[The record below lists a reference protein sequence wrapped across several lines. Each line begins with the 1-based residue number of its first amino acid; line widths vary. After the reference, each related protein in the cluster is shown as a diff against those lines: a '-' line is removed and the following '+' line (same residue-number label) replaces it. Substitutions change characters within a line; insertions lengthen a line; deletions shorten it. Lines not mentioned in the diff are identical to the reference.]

1 MKRHRPNKS
10 NPVPRLRAGETLK
23 AKNDYAFVVEG
34 DKSGRT
40 YWLHPTKG
48 WRSQGRR

>member
-1 MKRHRPNKS
+1 MKRHRPTKS
-10 NPVPRLRAGETLK
+10 NPVPRLRAGETTK
-23 AKNDYAFVVEG
+23 AKVSFTVDG
-34 DKSGRT
+34 DRYGRT